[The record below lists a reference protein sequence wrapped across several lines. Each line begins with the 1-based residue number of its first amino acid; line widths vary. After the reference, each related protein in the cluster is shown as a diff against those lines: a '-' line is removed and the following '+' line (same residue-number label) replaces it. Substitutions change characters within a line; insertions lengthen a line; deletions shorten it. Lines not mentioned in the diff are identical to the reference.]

1 MSLMRKNMKVKIL
14 IQVKKSFMKVLLNLM
29 IKFKVEEIT
38 FSEFEESL
46 NYLDS
51 DDDFYY
57 SDSD

>member
-1 MSLMRKNMKVKIL
+1 
-14 IQVKKSFMKVLLNLM
+14 M

-38 FSEFEESL
+38 FNEFEESL

>member
-1 MSLMRKNMKVKIL
+1 
-14 IQVKKSFMKVLLNLM
+14 MKVLLNLM